1 MFLTPLVVRAA
12 PFALSGRTQGAT
24 ARHVTTPTERLK
36 AQRLQLLVAAR
47 LGIL

>member
-24 ARHVTTPTERLK
+24 ARHVTTPTPECYFSTEWPGSLM
-36 AQRLQLLVAAR
+36 
-47 LGIL
+47 ISC